1 MTLYQKKLEALGKKK
16 ALQAE
21 ARALLISEGKTEAYE
36 AKKKEIAAQDELI
49 AELDALLGQEE
60 AQDQL
65 PASPVRGIVHGAED
79 PADRAVHDFAAAA
92 RAGFQVSNAASVMTE
107 GTNADGGYTVP
118 QEIVTRI
125 FRLRESEDY
134 LGDLVTRRPVTKPT
148 GALTYKTRSQ
158 YSGFA
163 TVTEKGKYAVKKGP
177 GFGRLTWSVIKRG
190 DVLAVTEELLN
201 DSDEN
206 ITDFVVEWFGN
217 NSRVTINNLVLGVVQ
232 AQTAVN
238 LKDLDGITAA
248 WLKLGVFRKTSA
260 LITNDDG
267 LAWLATLK
275 DSVGQYI
282 LRRVPNHE
290 DQMQICVGA
299 FTLPIRD
306 FNNDTL
312 STDVETGAIPM
323 ILGDL
328 KEGVEWFDRQLLTI
342 KQSDTAVVGSGD
354 NLVNAFEED
363 LQLFKGSQRDD
374 VTLRDAAAFING
386 YVIPATETST
396 EETGDDTPGQN
407 G

>member
-21 ARALLISEGKTEAYE
+21 AKALLISEGKTEAYE
-36 AKKKEIAAQDELI
+36 AKKREIAAQDALI
-49 AELDALLGQEE
+49 AELDAMLGQEE
-60 AQDQL
+60 AQDTL
-65 PASPVRGIVHGAED
+65 PISPVHEIAHATDDPAS
-79 PADRAVHDFAAAA
+79 RAVHDFAAAA
-92 RAGFQVSNAASVMTE
+92 RSGFQVSNAASVMTE
-107 GTNADGGYTVP
+107 GNNADGGYTVP

-134 LGDLVTRRPVTKPT
+134 LGDLVARRTVTAPT

-163 TVTEKGKYAVKKGP
+163 TVAEKSKYAVKKGP
-177 GFGRLTWSVIKRG
+177 SFGRLAWSVVKRG

-217 NSRVTINNLVLGVVQ
+217 NSRVTINNLVLAVVQ
-232 AQTAVN
+232 AQEAVD
-238 LKDLDGITAA
+238 LEDLDGITAA
-248 WLKLGVFRKTSA
+248 WLRLGVFRKTSA
-260 LITNDDG
+260 LITNADG
-267 LAWLATLK
+267 LAWLATIK

-282 LRRVPNHE
+282 LRPVPNHP

-299 FTLPIRD
+299 FTLPVKD
-306 FNNDTL
+306 YDNDTL
-312 STDVETGAIPM
+312 PTDVETGKIPM

-328 KEGVEWFDRQLLTI
+328 KEGVQWFDRQLLTI

-354 NLVNAFEED
+354 NQVNAFEED

-374 VTLRDAAAFING
+374 VKLRDAAAFING
-386 YVIPATETST
+386 YVIPATEEP
-396 EETGDDTPGQN
+396 EEEPAEETPGQT
-407 G
+407 